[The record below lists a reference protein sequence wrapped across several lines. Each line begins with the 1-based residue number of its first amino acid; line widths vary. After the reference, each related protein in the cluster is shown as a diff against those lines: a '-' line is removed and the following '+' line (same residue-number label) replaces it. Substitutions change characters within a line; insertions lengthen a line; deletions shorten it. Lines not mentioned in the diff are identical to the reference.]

1 MPKTTSPAPTPD
13 LESGVDPDARAD
25 PDVGTDA
32 RADPDVSTDP
42 DVGTAASTQ
51 TEATTAEASAP
62 RQRKRTRRGR
72 PGYDRETLIN
82 KATEVF
88 VSRGYDGTSMDTAA
102 RELGITKSAIY
113 HHVKSKEELLH
124 LAINRGISAL
134 DSAIEDESQ
143 RSGLNALERLRAAVH
158 ASVVILIEYHHSV
171 TLLLRVRGNSAV
183 EIEALDQR
191 RKIDDKI
198 RALVAE
204 AIDEGGLRSDF
215 TPGLITRLLFGMVN
229 SITEW
234 YRPSYPVDPGTIAD
248 AVTSMAFNG
257 LEV

>member
-13 LESGVDPDARAD
+13 LEPGVDPA
-25 PDVGTDA
+25 VG
-32 RADPDVSTDP
+32 
-42 DVGTAASTQ
+42 TQ
-51 TEATTAEASAP
+51 TESADAEAVVGSEAGAGSESAAP
-62 RQRKRTRRGR
+62 KRTRRGR

-88 VSRGYDGTSMDTAA
+88 VTRGYDGTSMDTVA

-124 LAINRGISAL
+124 LAINRGIRAL
-134 DSAIEDESQ
+134 DSAVEAESQ
-143 RSGLNALERLRAAVH
+143 RPGLGALERLRAAVH

-171 TLLLRVRGNSAV
+171 TLLLRVRGNSEV
-183 EIEALDQR
+183 EVEALEQR
-191 RKIDDKI
+191 REIDDKI
-198 RALVAE
+198 RVLVAA
-204 AIDEGGLRSDF
+204 AIEEGGLRGDF
-215 TPGLITRLLFGMVN
+215 TPGLVTRLLFGMVN

-234 YRPSYPVDPGTIAD
+234 YRPSYPVEPERIAD

>member
-1 MPKTTSPAPTPD
+1 MGA
-13 LESGVDPDARAD
+13 
-25 PDVGTDA
+25 
-32 RADPDVSTDP
+32 
-42 DVGTAASTQ
+42 Q
-51 TEATTAEASAP
+51 TGATGAEASAGSEAGAGP
-62 RQRKRTRRGR
+62 EANASDQPKRNRRGR

-88 VSRGYDGTSMDTAA
+88 VARGYDGTSMDTVA

-134 DSAIEDESQ
+134 DSAVEDERQ
-143 RSGLNALERLRAAVH
+143 RTGLTALERLRAAVH

-171 TLLLRVRGNSAV
+171 TLLLRVRGNSDV
-183 EIEALDQR
+183 ERKALEQR
-191 RKIDDKI
+191 RMIDDKI
-198 RALVAE
+198 RVLVKE
-204 AIDEGGLRSDF
+204 AIAEGGLRSDF

-234 YRPSYPVDPGTIAD
+234 YRPGYPVDPETIAD

-257 LEV
+257 LEA

>member
-1 MPKTTSPAPTPD
+1 MPKPTSPSSTPD
-13 LESGVDPDARAD
+13 LESGVGPVIDPA
-25 PDVGTDA
+25 V
-32 RADPDVSTDP
+32 
-42 DVGTAASTQ
+42 
-51 TEATTAEASAP
+51 ELAP
-62 RQRKRTRRGR
+62 KRTRRGR

-88 VSRGYDGTSMDTAA
+88 VTRGYDGTSMDTVA

-124 LAINRGISAL
+124 LAINRGITAL
-134 DSAIEDESQ
+134 DSAVEAESH
-143 RSGLNALERLRAAVH
+143 RTSLNALERLRAAVH

-183 EIEALDQR
+183 EREALEAR
-191 RKIDDKI
+191 RRIDDKI
-198 RALVAE
+198 RTLVAE

-215 TPGLITRLLFGMVN
+215 SPGLVTRLLFGMVN

-234 YRPSYPVDPGTIAD
+234 YRPSYPADASTIAD

-257 LEV
+257 LDA